1 MKSVMS
7 VVVLAAVLAGCAIT
21 PTANPITAIKVAL
34 PETSKWTQ
42 ITNKSDAGQYIREWV
57 PEGSTAENTKWI
69 IVDQKF
75 LLGSS
80 VSAESFIK
88 RIFSLARSACTDI
101 LYNGPERI
109 ISEGH
114 ETYVGRFMCA
124 QQKGKSCGTF
134 TDQRVIAQGN
144 EVYVVTSELRLPSS
158 IKSGMLSFPK
168 DQFNEMKPFLERQ
181 EASAKLVRSV
191 KVCTAA
197 VGGC

>member
-7 VVVLAAVLAGCAIT
+7 VVVLAAILAGCATT
-21 PTANPITAIKVAL
+21 PPANPITMIKVVL
-34 PETSKWTQ
+34 PETNKWTQ
-42 ITNKSDAGQYIREWV
+42 ITNKSDAGQYFREWV
-57 PEGSTAENTKWI
+57 PEGSTGENTKWI
-69 IVDQKF
+69 LVEQKF

-88 RIFSLARSACTDI
+88 RIFSSARSACTDI
-101 LYNGPERI
+101 LYNGPEKM

-124 QQKGKSCGTF
+124 QQKGKSYGTF
-134 TDQRVIAQGN
+134 TDQWVIAQGN

-158 IKSGMLSFPK
+158 IKAGMLSFPK

-181 EASAKLVRSV
+181 EMSAKLVRSV

-197 VGGC
+197 AGGC

>member
-1 MKSVMS
+1 M
-7 VVVLAAVLAGCAIT
+7 
-21 PTANPITAIKVAL
+21 
-34 PETSKWTQ
+34 E
-42 ITNKSDAGQYIREWV
+42 
-57 PEGSTAENTKWI
+57 
-69 IVDQKF
+69 QKF

-88 RIFSLARSACTDI
+88 RMFSLARNACTDI
-101 LYNGPERI
+101 LYNGPEKM

-124 QQKGKSCGTF
+124 QQKGKSYGTF
-134 TDQRVIAQGN
+134 TDQRVVTQGN

-158 IKSGMLSFPK
+158 IKAGVLSFPK

-181 EASAKLVRSV
+181 EVSARLVRSV
-191 KVCTAA
+191 QVCTA